1 MTGTR
6 NGGTLLTGESQLGL
20 TSPWGGGGGGEVRGA
35 ECLLLG
41 LVLIYLLLSFK
52 VFFHTTFILFLKCA
66 EF

>member
-52 VFFHTTFILFLKCA
+52 GFFPHNLYSFFKMC
-66 EF
+66 